1 MPSMSDRAIERRS
14 TAAIGALQRSQPS
27 LIAVGQ
33 LGGGGAATQRHYGT
47 AQVDGEGAEKQQQ
60 QKLPLFPLSHFLALP
75 PGPATPGS
83 SAADTTAT
91 ATTTNTA
98 AASTAVGAVDIG
110 GKEGDSLL
118 THSSGTTR
126 ETGST
131 AAITVTGRGDTKT
144 GGCRREEGAAPST
157 TTPTSSP
164 SPSSFRASGAGRTGV
179 NGPLKAFPLSGAPAR
194 EGDGEGGLGPGE
206 SSADTGS
213 LGSGGSAPSS
223 PAVYLHNG
231 SSSSSREGNHRY
243 YVKKKRSSANSTP
256 SATPPPRHRTSD
268 GSVSTA
274 HPAGSADGRLATTT
288 TTIPV
293 SRRLISES
301 AAGVSEGAGSFSI
314 QPYRNV
320 EYGETESA
328 GEAARRAQSSRA
340 GPLRGGVEEGTS
352 YGRINSQGAPRGK
365 PHTSPPLDSTATG
378 ETPRCLAATSSD
390 HHHNLQQQLQ
400 QQQQQQL
407 QQQQQPVLMRHLISS
422 WGYRGRPPPGL
433 DDAHLHHHNNN
444 NGAHGRSQHGP
455 VPNGV
460 AYGPSGCLNM
470 LSYSS
475 HQGVFRE
482 PPPFSSASR
491 PPSSSSSSSLLRNR
505 SLFSSMPSLLGSK
518 DTLDKKAL
526 KREKKREK
534 EERRRLEKEEKKRRK
549 QEKKLLASGTL
560 PRNWS
565 YVSRPIE
572 DVYHRPSLRLHAV
585 PIDFEDDH
593 QQQQQYAVP
602 VKSVPTT
609 PTGHANFML
618 QRRALHASA
627 PDLARVEQVYGTTVR
642 RGPAAPPPPF
652 PLSSPAPQARPS
664 PKRFVL

>member
-1 MPSMSDRAIERRS
+1 MSGRAIERRS

-27 LIAVGQ
+27 LIAAGQ

-47 AQVDGEGAEKQQQ
+47 AQVDSEGAEKQQQ

-75 PGPATPGS
+75 PGPATPSS

-91 ATTTNTA
+91 ATTTTTNTA

-110 GKEGDSLL
+110 GKEGDSPL

-157 TTPTSSP
+157 TTTS

-194 EGDGEGGLGPGE
+194 EGDGEGGLGLGG

-231 SSSSSREGNHRY
+231 SSSSSRGENHRY

-274 HPAGSADGRLATTT
+274 HPAGSADGRLNTT

-314 QPYRNV
+314 QPYRNG

-352 YGRINSQGAPRGK
+352 YGRINSQAAPRGK

-400 QQQQQQL
+400 QQQ
-407 QQQQQPVLMRHLISS
+407 PVLMRHLISS

-433 DDAHLHHHNNN
+433 DDAHPHHHHHHNNN
-444 NGAHGRSQHGP
+444 NSAHGRSQHGP

-460 AYGPSGCLNM
+460 AYGPSGCLTM

-475 HQGVFRE
+475 HQGGFRE

-534 EERRRLEKEEKKRRK
+534 EERKRLEKEEKKRRK

-593 QQQQQYAVP
+593 QQHAVP

-618 QRRALHASA
+618 QRRVLHASA
-627 PDLARVEQVYGTTVR
+627 PDLARVERVYGTTVR
-642 RGPAAPPPPF
+642 RGPAPSPPPF
-652 PLSSPAPQARPS
+652 PLPSPSPQARPS

>member
-1 MPSMSDRAIERRS
+1 M
-14 TAAIGALQRSQPS
+14 
-27 LIAVGQ
+27 
-33 LGGGGAATQRHYGT
+33 
-47 AQVDGEGAEKQQQ
+47 
-60 QKLPLFPLSHFLALP
+60 
-75 PGPATPGS
+75 
-83 SAADTTAT
+83 
-91 ATTTNTA
+91 
-98 AASTAVGAVDIG
+98 
-110 GKEGDSLL
+110 
-118 THSSGTTR
+118 
-126 ETGST
+126 
-131 AAITVTGRGDTKT
+131 
-144 GGCRREEGAAPST
+144 
-157 TTPTSSP
+157 
-164 SPSSFRASGAGRTGV
+164 
-179 NGPLKAFPLSGAPAR
+179 
-194 EGDGEGGLGPGE
+194 GPGG

-213 LGSGGSAPSS
+213 LGSGGSAASAPSS
-223 PAVYLHNG
+223 PAVYPHNG
-231 SSSSSREGNHRY
+231 SSSSRGGNHSY
-243 YVKKKRSSANSTP
+243 YVKKKRSSASSTP

-314 QPYRNV
+314 QPYRNG
-320 EYGETESA
+320 ETETESA

-340 GPLRGGVEEGTS
+340 SPLRGGVEEGTS
-352 YGRINSQGAPRGK
+352 YGRINSQAAPRGT

-378 ETPRCLAATSSD
+378 ETPRCLTATSD
-390 HHHNLQQQLQ
+390 HHHNLQQQRQQ

-407 QQQQQPVLMRHLISS
+407 QQQQQPVLMRHHISS
-422 WGYRGRPPPGL
+422 WGYRGQRPPGL
-433 DDAHLHHHNNN
+433 NVAHSHHNNSSP
-444 NGAHGRSQHGP
+444 HSRSPHGP

-460 AYGPSGCLNM
+460 AYGPSRGLTM

-475 HQGVFRE
+475 HQGGFRE
-482 PPPFSSASR
+482 PPPSFASR
-491 PPSSSSSSSLLRNR
+491 TPSSSSLLRNR

-534 EERRRLEKEEKKRRK
+534 EERKRLEKEEKKRRK

-565 YVSRPIE
+565 YFSRPIE

-585 PIDFEDDH
+585 PIDFEDGE
-593 QQQQQYAVP
+593 QQQQQQAVP

-627 PDLARVEQVYGTTVR
+627 PDLARVEQVYGATVR
-642 RGPAAPPPPF
+642 RGPAPPLP
-652 PLSSPAPQARPS
+652 SPSPQARPS